1 MQSKAITVAAYIKE
15 LPPERRRIIICL
27 RKLIKQSLPTGFKEG
42 MQYGMIG
49 YFVPHRL
56 YPAGYH
62 CNPKEPLPYICL
74 ASQKNHCSLYLYAQ
88 YSSSDENKWFQQ
100 AWKATGKKM
109 NMGKS
114 CVRFKNTEELPLNV
128 IAEAVER
135 LSVEQYIDIYESV
148 TQNQASVSA
157 KTKEKNVSIAC
168 KDDRTSAEEDGISYE
183 PRRGN
188 TGKKEVRSETK
199 QQIQLTAQGRKEH
212 CPRISQW
219 HSAEAA
225 SGAHMLCQW
234 QCGLDAC
241 ARLARCVAR
250 MAQPHPPAYRH

>member
-1 MQSKAITVAAYIKE
+1 MQSKAITAAAYIKE
-15 LPPERRRIIICL
+15 LPPERRKIITCL

-148 TQNQASVSA
+148 IKPKPAPRRKPKKKTSRSLA
-157 KTKEKNVSIAC
+157 KTTAPQRK
-168 KDDRTSAEEDGISYE
+168 RTASATKPDEA
-183 PRRGN
+183 
-188 TGKKEVRSETK
+188 TQAKKKAVRKRSSK
-199 QQIQLTAQGRKEH
+199 
-212 CPRISQW
+212 SN
-219 HSAEAA
+219 
-225 SGAHMLCQW
+225 
-234 QCGLDAC
+234 
-241 ARLARCVAR
+241 
-250 MAQPHPPAYRH
+250 

>member
-15 LPPERRRIIICL
+15 LPPERRKIITCL

-100 AWKATGKKM
+100 AWKTTGKKM

-135 LSVEQYIDIYESV
+135 LSVEQYIEIYESAIKPKPA
-148 TQNQASVSA
+148 TQRTTGRRSTASKTTKATSQRKNGRSA
-157 KTKEKNVSIAC
+157 TKTAESRKKEKKIA
-168 KDDRTSAEEDGISYE
+168 
-183 PRRGN
+183 
-188 TGKKEVRSETK
+188 
-199 QQIQLTAQGRKEH
+199 RK
-212 CPRISQW
+212 PDNN
-219 HSAEAA
+219 
-225 SGAHMLCQW
+225 SG
-234 QCGLDAC
+234 
-241 ARLARCVAR
+241 
-250 MAQPHPPAYRH
+250 

>member
-1 MQSKAITVAAYIKE
+1 MQSKASTVSEYLKE
-15 LPPERRRIIICL
+15 LPPERRKIIASI

-74 ASQKNHCSLYLYAQ
+74 ASQKNHCSLYLHAQ

-114 CVRFKNTEELPLNV
+114 CVRFKNTDDLPLNV
-128 IAEAVER
+128 IAEAVRR
-135 LSVEQYIDIYESV
+135 LSVEQYIEIYESV
-148 TQNQASVSA
+148 TKPKPASRQAP
-157 KTKEKNVSIAC
+157 KKK
-168 KDDRTSAEEDGISYE
+168 TSAS
-183 PRRGN
+183 PARTKTRQ
-188 TGKKEVRSETK
+188 GKQPTSATKPAKASQAKKKVVRKRSSK
-199 QQIQLTAQGRKEH
+199 
-212 CPRISQW
+212 SN
-219 HSAEAA
+219 
-225 SGAHMLCQW
+225 
-234 QCGLDAC
+234 
-241 ARLARCVAR
+241 
-250 MAQPHPPAYRH
+250 

>member
-74 ASQKNHCSLYLYAQ
+74 ASQKNNCSLYLYAQ

-128 IAEAVER
+128 IAEAIER
-135 LSVEQYIDIYESV
+135 LAFEQYIDIDESLIRPKP
-148 TQNQASVSA
+148 ASRR
-157 KTKEKNVSIAC
+157 KRKK
-168 KDDRTSAEEDGISYE
+168 KHLDRLQKRPYLNGI
-183 PRRGN
+183 RRHQ
-188 TGKKEVRSETK
+188 R
-199 QQIQLTAQGRKEH
+199 
-212 CPRISQW
+212 
-219 HSAEAA
+219 
-225 SGAHMLCQW
+225 
-234 QCGLDAC
+234 
-241 ARLARCVAR
+241 
-250 MAQPHPPAYRH
+250 